1 MGAKERP
8 SWYSYHGDIWRATKC
23 TLQKLLRYRLRAG
36 YHAIHI
42 YISDDVLS
50 CIPYLK
56 AAKDRFRKIGERP
69 NWAVS
74 HYKIRVLGEN
84 APKIHSIVHKYRYI
98 REIPYPKQTE
108 NPWAMCG
115 HAFCSNGYLVS
126 FKRRLLA
133 MCKHAICSDGDLE
146 MKNGITAPLCRPS
159 CSRGPVITRRYRGL
173 A

>member
-98 REIPYPKQTE
+98 REIPGQ
-108 NPWAMCG
+108 N
-115 HAFCSNGYLVS
+115 
-126 FKRRLLA
+126 KRRILERCADMHSALTVTW
-133 MCKHAICSDGDLE
+133 SLTNGD
-146 MKNGITAPLCRPS
+146 S
-159 CSRGPVITRRYRGL
+159 
-173 A
+173 